1 MKKTLKQLIMLLRGE
16 PQDDGSL
23 IFRSNGELTLGVE
36 IELQLIDPSS
46 GQLLSRAM
54 ELIEAEPDLIK
65 PEFYLSTVEI
75 NTGICKDAHEAHND
89 LARTMERVKTLG
101 AEKGIAFSTTGCH
114 PISRYSDCSITPKER
129 YQELI
134 DRNQWMTR
142 RMTVY
147 GLHVHIGMKDG
158 EECIRYNNFF
168 LNFLPHLLA
177 LSASSPFWQGEDTGL
192 ASCRPSTYE
201 ALPTAGQPYFI
212 RNWQEFLNLYQSLL
226 SCGSIRSLK
235 DLWWDLRPS
244 PNYGTLEIRVCD
256 GPATLAEA
264 TALTAYIHA
273 LAHWFKDHGEWLEQV
288 TPPPYWVCRENKWRV
303 MRHGLDAD
311 LVIGTAGRTKAIRQD
326 IMEWI
331 EKLQPYVQQL
341 AYQEQ
346 MKVLHDLCSRGNS
359 AERQRTVFKEQ
370 GLEAVVRHNVE
381 ECERG
386 EPIYNTA
393 TQAAA

>member
-1 MKKTLKQLIMLLRGE
+1 MHPILDRLRRRFR
-16 PQDDGSL
+16 PAADTSL
-23 IFRSNGELTLGVE
+23 NFISNGELTLGVE
-36 IELQLIDPSS
+36 IELQIIDPNT
-46 GQLLSRAM
+46 GNLVSRATEM
-54 ELIEAEPDLIK
+54 IDAKPEIIK

-75 NTGICKDAHEAHND
+75 NTGICKDAHEARKD
-89 LARTMERVKTLG
+89 LGDTIAQVKELG
-101 AEKGIAFSTTGCH
+101 EKMGVSFSTTGCH
-114 PISRYSDCSITPKER
+114 PFARYSDCAITPKER

-158 EECIRYNNFF
+158 DECIRFNNFF

-212 RNWQEFLNLYQSLL
+212 KNWQEFNNLYQSLL
-226 SCGSIRSLK
+226 ACGSIQSMK

-264 TALTAYIHA
+264 VAITAYIHA
-273 LAHWFKDHGEWLEQV
+273 LSHWFKDHGEWMEQV
-288 TPPPYWVCRENKWRV
+288 APPPYWVCRENKWRV
-303 MRHGLDAD
+303 MRHGLAAD
-311 LVIGTAGRTKAIRQD
+311 MVIGTTGKTRPIRQD
-326 IMEWI
+326 IEDWLQKLSPYI
-331 EKLQPYVQQL
+331 EKLGYRKEESL
-341 AYQEQ
+341 LREICA
-346 MKVLHDLCSRGNS
+346 KGNS
-359 AERQRTVFKEQ
+359 AERQRRIYNDA
-370 GLEAVVRHNVE
+370 GIEAVAQHNMRE
-381 ECERG
+381 FNAG
-386 EPIYNTA
+386 EPIFA
-393 TQAAA
+393 AGPIKAAA